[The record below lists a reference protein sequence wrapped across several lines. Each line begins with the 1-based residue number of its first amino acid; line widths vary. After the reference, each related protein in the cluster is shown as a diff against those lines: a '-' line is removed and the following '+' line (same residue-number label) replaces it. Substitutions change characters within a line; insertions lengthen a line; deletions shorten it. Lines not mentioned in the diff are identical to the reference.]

1 MKKNILVKVGERTET
16 RERIIPAVYD
26 ENREI
31 VTEETVEQYT
41 VTIPIMEAR
50 NVDMTPDEIAEFE
63 RQQAEMPGPEPSP
76 EERLAELEAQNQ
88 MLTQCLMEMSQ
99 IVYA

>member
-1 MKKNILVKVGERTET
+1 MKKNVLVKIGERTEI
-16 RERIIPAVYD
+16 RERIVPAVYGED
-26 ENREI
+26 GELI
-31 VTEETVEQYT
+31 STETVEQYT
-41 VTIPIMEAR
+41 VTVPIMEAR
-50 NVDMTPDEIAEFE
+50 NVEMTAEEIAEMDA
-63 RQQAEMPGPEPSP
+63 QQAELPEPEPSP

>member
-1 MKKNILVKVGERTET
+1 MKIVEYKDGNIIYRDAT
-16 RERIIPAVYD
+16 P
-26 ENREI
+26 
-31 VTEETVEQYT
+31 EEE
-41 VTIPIMEAR
+41 
-50 NVDMTPDEIAEFE
+50 AEFE
-63 RQQAEMPGPEPSP
+63 RQRAEMPEPEPTP

>member
-1 MKKNILVKVGERTET
+1 MKKNVLVKIGERTEI
-16 RERIIPAVYD
+16 RERIVPAVYGED
-26 ENREI
+26 GELLAP
-31 VTEETVEQYT
+31 ETVEQYT
-41 VTIPIMEAR
+41 VTVPIMEAR
-50 NVDMTPDEIAEFE
+50 NVDMTPEEIAEFE
-63 RQQAEMPGPEPSP
+63 RMQAELPEPEPSP

>member
-1 MKKNILVKVGERTET
+1 MKIC
-16 RERIIPAVYD
+16 
-26 ENREI
+26 ENGVIR
-31 VTEETVEQYT
+31 
-41 VTIPIMEAR
+41 
-50 NVDMTPDEIAEFE
+50 DMTAEEIAALE
-63 RQQAEMPGPEPSP
+63 QLAAEAPDPEPTP

>member
-1 MKKNILVKVGERTET
+1 MPKININGVTRDMTLV
-16 RERIIPAVYD
+16 
-26 ENREI
+26 EI
-31 VTEETVEQYT
+31 E
-41 VTIPIMEAR
+41 EAR
-50 NVDMTPDEIAEFE
+50 
-63 RQQAEMPGPEPSP
+63 RQLAEMPEIVHTP

>member
-1 MKKNILVKVGERTET
+1 MLIT
-16 RERIIPAVYD
+16 RECDYAVRIVRALADGEKLCVSRICEKEALTSAFVYK
-26 ENREI
+26 I
-31 VTEETVEQYT
+31 LKK
-41 VTIPIMEAR
+41 MEKA
-50 NVDMTPDEIAEFE
+50 
-63 RQQAEMPGPEPSP
+63 QAEMPEPEPTP

>member
-1 MKKNILVKVGERTET
+1 MKKNILVKIGERTEI
-16 RERIIPAVYD
+16 RERIVPAVYD
-26 ENREI
+26 DNGELL
-31 VTEETVEQYT
+31 TQETVEQYT
-41 VTIPIMEAR
+41 VTVPIMEAR
-50 NVDMTPDEIAEFE
+50 NVEMTAEEIAEFE
-63 RQQAEMPGPEPSP
+63 RMQAEIPEPEPSQ

>member
-1 MKKNILVKVGERTET
+1 MI
-16 RERIIPAVYD
+16 
-26 ENREI
+26 
-31 VTEETVEQYT
+31 
-41 VTIPIMEAR
+41 
-50 NVDMTPDEIAEFE
+50 IAETKNGKTTY
-63 RQQAEMPGPEPSP
+63 RGALAEEIIAVEIPNQEPTH

>member
-16 RERIIPAVYD
+16 RERIIPDVYN
-26 ENREI
+26 ENGELL
-31 VTEETVEQYT
+31 TPKTVEQYT
-41 VTIPIMEAR
+41 VNVPIMEAR
-50 NVDMTPDEIAEFE
+50 NVEMTAEEIAEFE
-63 RQQAEMPGPEPSP
+63 RQQAEIPEPEPSP

>member
-1 MKKNILVKVGERTET
+1 MIYRKCVNGK
-16 RERIIPAVYD
+16 YF
-26 ENREI
+26 
-31 VTEETVEQYT
+31 
-41 VTIPIMEAR
+41 
-50 NVDMTPDEIAEFE
+50 DMSELDIEKIFN
-63 RQQAEMPGPEPSP
+63 QQSEMPEPEPTP

>member
-1 MKKNILVKVGERTET
+1 MKKNILVKIGERTET

-26 ENREI
+26 EDGELM
-31 VTEETVEQYT
+31 TPETVEQYT
-41 VTIPIMEAR
+41 VTVPVMEAH
-50 NVDMTPDEIAEFE
+50 NVEMTAEEIAEFE
-63 RQQAEMPGPEPSP
+63 RQKAEMPEPEPSP